1 MGLPRGFFL
10 QLWLLAISL
19 QHFDSFRVLAQ
30 GTKCKD
36 ELEDCSYYF
45 DRSECQKHNG
55 LTRRYCARTCHY
67 CQIPLTASEPEC
79 KDLLSDCSSLIDSPS
94 QCQSAK
100 RFFNKYCPRTCG
112 FCVCNDI
119 LPDCLV
125 YAISRKQCQSLP
137 FFAKYCRR
145 TCNFCEAPSTKTSSA
160 SPSTALQETST
171 ASPPSWSTKS
181 TSGEES
187 KTASIPAPDYS
198 TTQSPRPP
206 SATLIPSV
214 STLRPV
220 EPQTIY
226 PTTKQVLPPG
236 PLEPE
241 DCKDKIAQECM
252 NLIARD
258 KESCQTKS
266 EFMKENCARSCAYC
280 GCSDLLAICSALV
293 QNNRDYC
300 DSNYLFMKTN
310 CPKSCDF
317 CEGNRDVKPPTQEAE
332 DDCID
337 KRKRCKHFA
346 SHKNYCRYHS
356 RFMSRYCPKAC
367 HFCKKEY
374 NFSITTDWKGAPID
388 HAPIEFQISALD
400 SSYVRIHV
408 TGPFFDNPGPPPCK
422 AGSACSGLWDYEVAE
437 VFFLGKKE
445 KYLEIEL
452 SPHGQHLLLLLS
464 GVRKKFMDKVP
475 IEYTA
480 TIDRARKT
488 WTGTAKIP
496 IDYFPPDVSK
506 INAYAIHGSGANR
519 RYESL
524 YPASSEVSNPDFHR
538 LEFFEPFDFESMF
551 TMSWSKPLSPF
562 WRNTVKRILRA

>member
-1 MGLPRGFFL
+1 MCNTRLYDVF
-10 QLWLLAISL
+10 QA
-19 QHFDSFRVLAQ
+19 
-30 GTKCKD
+30 
-36 ELEDCSYYF
+36 
-45 DRSECQKHNG
+45 
-55 LTRRYCARTCHY
+55 LTTF
-67 CQIPLTASEPEC
+67 IFS
-79 KDLLSDCSSLIDSPS
+79 
-94 QCQSAK
+94 
-100 RFFNKYCPRTCG
+100 
-112 FCVCNDI
+112 VCNDI

-171 ASPPSWSTKS
+171 ASLPSWSTKS
-181 TSGEES
+181 TS
-187 KTASIPAPDYS
+187 
-198 TTQSPRPP
+198 
-206 SATLIPSV
+206 
-214 STLRPV
+214 
-220 EPQTIY
+220 
-226 PTTKQVLPPG
+226 
-236 PLEPE
+236 
-241 DCKDKIAQECM
+241 
-252 NLIARD
+252 
-258 KESCQTKS
+258 
-266 EFMKENCARSCAYC
+266 

-388 HAPIEFQISALD
+388 HAPIEFQISAPD

-408 TGPFFDNPGPPPCK
+408 SGPFFDNPGPPPCK

-452 SPHGQHLLLLLS
+452 SP
-464 GVRKKFMDKVP
+464 VDKITIDKVP